1 MRNLIIILR
10 KEFIQIFRDKVMFGM
25 IIVLPIVQLILLSN
39 AATFDMKNISLLIV
53 DNDNSSTSSDIYAK
67 FKGNDYFKTNRVF
80 GNQKVAETKLTDGSI
95 DLYIEIPNNFEKKLY
110 SFEENGIHVTVNA
123 IDGAKA
129 SLGMFYANAVVT
141 EYLDEFLMKNGI
153 NNSNQ
158 KKVNIEYSHWYNPE
172 LNYTTFMVPGILAL
186 LVSMI
191 GLFLSSLNIV
201 KEKEIGTLD
210 QLNVSPIRK
219 SELIIGKL
227 LPFWF
232 IGLFEL
238 GFGLILARLIFGVP
252 FLGSLWLLFGVS
264 AVYLTVVL
272 GIGLLISTVTDTQ
285 QQAMLFTWFFM
296 VIFILLSGLFTAIE
310 NMPAWAQT
318 LTEFNP
324 IKYFMKST
332 RMIMLKGSGFDDIS
346 TEFYKLIIYSISIN
360 SLAVLF
366 YHKR

>member
-1 MRNLIIILR
+1 
-10 KEFIQIFRDKVMFGM
+10 
-25 IIVLPIVQLILLSN
+25 
-39 AATFDMKNISLLIV
+39 
-53 DNDNSSTSSDIYAK
+53 
-67 FKGNDYFKTNRVF
+67 
-80 GNQKVAETKLTDGSI
+80 
-95 DLYIEIPNNFEKKLY
+95 
-110 SFEENGIHVTVNA
+110 
-123 IDGAKA
+123 
-129 SLGMFYANAVVT
+129 MFYANAVVT
-141 EYLDEFLMKNGI
+141 DYLDEFLLKNGI
-153 NNSNQ
+153 NNPNQ
-158 KKVNIEYSHWYNPE
+158 KIVNIEYSHWYNPE

-186 LVSMI
+186 LVSLI

-201 KEKEIGTLD
+201 KEKEMGTLD

-238 GFGLILARLIFGVP
+238 GFGLILAKLIFGVP